1 MIRIFCTVT
10 STNLSKKYFCRSL
23 LTLHSFIAE
32 APIEEDKL
40 QAAFKS
46 CTSGDISELMAQGK
60 GMFATIACGAA
71 PAAGSAASGITS
83 LLFPHTSL
91 HLSPL
96 SSLLVSTL
104 FTVYSPSF
112 SLIATAAPAEEKKEE
127 EKKEEEEEEADLGLD
142 LFG

>member
-1 MIRIFCTVT
+1 MLPSF
-10 STNLSKKYFCRSL
+10 
-23 LTLHSFIAE
+23 SFIAE

-71 PAAGSAASGITS
+71 PAAGAAASGITS

-91 HLSPL
+91 HLSPFPL
-96 SSLLVSTL
+96 SLLALYSQ
-104 FTVYSPSF
+104 FTHLL
-112 SLIATAAPAEEKKEE
+112 SLS
-127 EKKEEEEEEADLGLD
+127 
-142 LFG
+142 